1 MPAAGDGPGLGCEVR
16 SGQVSPMTATY
27 RCEGGSG
34 GRNAACLDFL
44 LGQLRQLLGLDSL
57 VAGSGLQGQ
66 VGDDQET
73 GLLRSGPETRQFRT
87 HTTLALVF

>member
-16 SGQVSPMTATY
+16 SGQVRSATY

-44 LGQLRQLLGLDSL
+44 LGQLRQLLGFDSL

-66 VGDDQET
+66 VRDD
-73 GLLRSGPETRQFRT
+73 
-87 HTTLALVF
+87 